1 VRSAARFYAE
11 GSPILRAG
19 GRFARAAVGASPDA
33 PEHDLIVVIEPED
46 PQVGAPDQ
54 GRGVE
59 VLILRAAPP
68 DGLRQATPCPFAL
81 SRRSVGGAG
90 PQRFTKT
97 DLAIP
102 GGIPVL

>member
-1 VRSAARFYAE
+1 MAKPLLSDALWERVR
-11 GSPILRAG
+11 
-19 GRFARAAVGASPDA
+19 
-33 PEHDLIVVIEPED
+33 
-46 PQVGAPDQ
+46 PQ
-54 GRGVE
+54 
-59 VLILRAAPP
+59 LPP
-68 DGLRQATPCPFAL
+68 PPKPNGLRQATLYAFAL